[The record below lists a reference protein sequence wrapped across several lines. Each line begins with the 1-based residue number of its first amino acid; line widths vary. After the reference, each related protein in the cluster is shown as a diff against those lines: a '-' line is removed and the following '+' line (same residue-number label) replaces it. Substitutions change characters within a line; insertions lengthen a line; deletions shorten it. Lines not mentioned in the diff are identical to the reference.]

1 MLDFTYKDRKQLEK
15 AAEELAEASRRII
28 KIAINSKDDVI
39 GLRSDGKLCKYNFET
54 KKWEEV

>member
-1 MLDFTYKDRKQLEK
+1 MPNFTNEDMEQLEAATKQLSK
-15 AAEELAEASRRII
+15 ANRRII
-28 KIAINSKDDVI
+28 QIVINSKDDVI